1 MNIGVISVRYA
12 RALLISSI
20 DAGLEVKV
28 YKEMQALADSYLSV
42 PELRFTIDNPMLSS
56 EKKKQ
61 LLIIAAGDDICQLTE
76 NFINLVVKEGREKM
90 MQFIA
95 NSYIT
100 LYRKKKNIVSS
111 KLIVASAI
119 SSDIEKKLRQIV
131 ECKTNGTV
139 EFEKMTDSDLVGG
152 FILEYDTYRM
162 DASVKTKLQSI
173 LTQLSK

>member
-28 YKEMQALADSYLSV
+28 YKEMQALANSYVSI

-76 NFINLVVKEGREKM
+76 NFIGLVVKEGRGKM

-131 ECKTNGTV
+131 EYKTNGAV
-139 EFEKMTDSDLVGG
+139 EFEKVTDSDIVGG

-162 DASVKTKLQSI
+162 DASVKTRLQSI